1 MCVISTSSASE
12 TVVLLA
18 LNVHPPSSTAHT
30 SFASTCVCVLLPIA
44 HRRKESKEKGF
55 WHGSVTAGLYSNK
68 TKLLYRRID
77 RATIVSSLCVIST
90 EISHETHNNDSFE
103 QLEPNLPADLRR
115 ERHQLAR
122 MRSNVSPWRLTF
134 YLKICNS

>member
-1 MCVISTSSASE
+1 MCVISSSSALE
-12 TVVLLA
+12 AVALLA
-18 LNVHPPSSTAHT
+18 LDVHPPSSTVHR
-30 SFASTCVCVLLPIA
+30 SFASAPCVFLLPIA
-44 HRRKESKEKGF
+44 HTGEKNQKSSC
-55 WHGSVTAGLYSNK
+55 HGSITAGLYSNK
-68 TKLLYRRID
+68 KLLYRRID

-103 QLEPNLPADLRR
+103 QLEPNLPADLPKR

-122 MRSNVSPWRLTF
+122 MRSNVSLHGLTF